1 MNEDGQCGTRHEL
14 PILAPSRVDFQDAG
28 SERYVVSVSCGH
40 SHTVCIL
47 SNYLPLEATDLISRL
62 QKYPSSAHIIVKF
75 ARHAIFRLHLLRILH
90 DKHMLVSDSNT
101 PVIQT
106 AEGTPSTE
114 FLEKELQL
122 DDASSMSSHSSWSDD
137 PYNLNAEAQPT
148 SNALSQRLIEMQ
160 KMSDEDHRS
169 SAHMSHLRV
178 LRQRV
183 VEAEKLA
190 MEKKRMQKED
200 MLSRKLRA
208 HTITSQEELKL
219 KRSTKHKSK
228 AATARDVRTN
238 DQILKAAHR
247 LKLAR
252 ERREQQS
259 NAKKTLPPVQ
269 RKPMKKKEH
278 TNNKALHDIAN
289 NEQKSAAEPCA
300 SPKET

>member
-1 MNEDGQCGTRHEL
+1 
-14 PILAPSRVDFQDAG
+14 
-28 SERYVVSVSCGH
+28 
-40 SHTVCIL
+40 
-47 SNYLPLEATDLISRL
+47 
-62 QKYPSSAHIIVKF
+62 
-75 ARHAIFRLHLLRILH
+75 
-90 DKHMLVSDSNT
+90 
-101 PVIQT
+101 
-106 AEGTPSTE
+106 
-114 FLEKELQL
+114 
-122 DDASSMSSHSSWSDD
+122 
-137 PYNLNAEAQPT
+137 
-148 SNALSQRLIEMQ
+148 MQ
-160 KMSDEDHRS
+160 KMSNEDHIS
-169 SAHMSHLRV
+169 SAHMSHLRG

-183 VEAEKLA
+183 VEAERFA
-190 MEKKRMQKED
+190 MEKKKMQKEY
-200 MLSRKLRA
+200 MQLCA
-208 HTITSQEELKL
+208 HTIISQKELKL